1 MSRALRRGWMLAAAA
16 AALLRSA
23 PPGCADE
30 PAAGARPL
38 FSEDFESGTLDPA
51 VWTKE
56 VTGANVISVQSDKVA
71 HGKYAL
77 KVSCPAPSSR
87 TWAFIAARH
96 LPEAL
101 RQHQF
106 GRAYLYVTP
115 RPPDR
120 HIILITSGTA
130 GFPRNKY
137 EEVAT
142 AHGRWQLTY
151 VDQARRPSEEDYHSA
166 GAVPLDRWF
175 LVEWEFNDHPNRASV
190 WIDGKLVLA
199 SDFVS
204 KATGGTSDLIGG
216 FTDVTFGFRLWGA
229 APEAFDVYYDDIA
242 IDTKPIG
249 PVVER

>member
-30 PAAGARPL
+30 PAAGASPL

-101 RQHQF
+101 RQHQWEELEGLPPGGEPGDRSRRDQNDQVAAKPF
-106 GRAYLYVTP
+106 VESP
-115 RPPDR
+115 RGER
-120 HIILITSGTA
+120 IA
-130 GFPRNKY
+130 C
-137 EEVAT
+137 
-142 AHGRWQLTY
+142 
-151 VDQARRPSEEDYHSA
+151 RP
-166 GAVPLDRWF
+166 
-175 LVEWEFNDHPNRASV
+175 
-190 WIDGKLVLA
+190 
-199 SDFVS
+199 
-204 KATGGTSDLIGG
+204 
-216 FTDVTFGFRLWGA
+216 
-229 APEAFDVYYDDIA
+229 
-242 IDTKPIG
+242 
-249 PVVER
+249 